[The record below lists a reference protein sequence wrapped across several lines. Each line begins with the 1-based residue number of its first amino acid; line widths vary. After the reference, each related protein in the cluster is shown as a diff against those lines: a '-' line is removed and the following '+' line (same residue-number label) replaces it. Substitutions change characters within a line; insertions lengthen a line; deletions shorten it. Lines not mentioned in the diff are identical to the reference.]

1 MKKWGV
7 RLDRVGTPGA
17 KSLGIEYGLSF
28 EVWQAAIAAGATL
41 DELHKL
47 DQGFYPKYFK
57 AKLITWFR
65 FHELLGLHREIARQ
79 PKPKK

>member
-7 RLDRVGTPGA
+7 RLDQASTSGT
-17 KSLGIEYGLSF
+17 KSLGIEYDLSF
-28 EVWQAAIAAGATL
+28 ELWESAVAAGAGL

-47 DQGFYPKYFK
+47 DQGLYPKHFK

-65 FHELLGLHREIARQ
+65 FHELLELHREIARQ